1 MYRRPILANLVD
13 RLREPRRFIQV
24 LAGPRQVGKTT
35 LARQALDLI
44 DVPSHYATAD
54 LPGLEPGIWLSQQWD
69 LARLKARDSGRA
81 LLILDEAQKVGG
93 WSEAVK
99 AHWDEDTA
107 AGVDLKVLLLGSA
120 PLLVQHGLTESLA
133 GRFELI
139 RASQWSFAEMRDA
152 FGWDLDRYLYF
163 GGYPGP
169 ADLIDDEARW
179 SRYVRDS
186 LIETTVS
193 RDILLMTQVNKPA
206 LLRRLFQLGCDYS
219 GQVLSYTKMLGQ
231 LHDAGN
237 TTTLAHYLQ
246 LLGGAG
252 LISGLQKLSVRR
264 VRQRASSP
272 KLMVHDTGLLAA
284 SDGADFATTRRT
296 PQRWGRIV
304 ESAVGAHLLHETAGT
319 DIDLWYWRDGHR
331 EVDFVLSRG
340 GRLVP
345 IEVKSGRDR
354 GAHPGTAAFARQHEV
369 HRHLLVGTGGM
380 PLETFLASPAER
392 WFD

>member
-179 SRYVRDS
+179 
-186 LIETTVS
+186 
-193 RDILLMTQVNKPA
+193 
-206 LLRRLFQLGCDYS
+206 
-219 GQVLSYTKMLGQ
+219 
-231 LHDAGN
+231 
-237 TTTLAHYLQ
+237 
-246 LLGGAG
+246 
-252 LISGLQKLSVRR
+252 
-264 VRQRASSP
+264 
-272 KLMVHDTGLLAA
+272 
-284 SDGADFATTRRT
+284 
-296 PQRWGRIV
+296 
-304 ESAVGAHLLHETAGT
+304 
-319 DIDLWYWRDGHR
+319 
-331 EVDFVLSRG
+331 
-340 GRLVP
+340 
-345 IEVKSGRDR
+345 
-354 GAHPGTAAFARQHEV
+354 
-369 HRHLLVGTGGM
+369 
-380 PLETFLASPAER
+380 
-392 WFD
+392 